1 MPPLVH
7 LRLRAVIT
15 DPDRLR
21 ILCFGDSNTHGTPS
35 DDPAYVRLPP
45 DRRWTGLLQRLLGDG
60 YDVIEE
66 GLEWRTTDVDYEDN
80 PGFNG
85 RSYLVPCLLTHA
97 PLDVVVIMLG
107 SNDLQHFKRTPTAI
121 ADALNGYIDDIVAT
135 TSARG
140 GRVPMTV
147 LVSPIWIDDTTSR
160 MASENFDPGL
170 ATRSRD
176 LTTAIRSVA
185 GRRGVLYADAARV
198 ARAGDDGVHL
208 SLDSHATLA
217 EHIASVI
224 VPG

>member
-7 LRLRAVIT
+7 
-15 DPDRLR
+15 
-21 ILCFGDSNTHGTPS
+21 
-35 DDPAYVRLPP
+35 
-45 DRRWTGLLQRLLGDG
+45 
-60 YDVIEE
+60 
-66 GLEWRTTDVDYEDN
+66 
-80 PGFNG
+80 
-85 RSYLVPCLLTHA
+85 
-97 PLDVVVIMLG
+97 
-107 SNDLQHFKRTPTAI
+107 LQHFKRTPTAI
-121 ADALNGYIDDIVAT
+121 ADALNGYIDDVVAT

-160 MASENFDPGL
+160 MASDNFDPEL

-185 GRRGVLYADAARV
+185 GGRGVLYADAARV